1 MSYPQL
7 IGITGR
13 ARAGK
18 DTIASHLV
26 ERHGYTRMA
35 FADPIRDMLAVLGV
49 DGDHMNTYKEEII
62 PHLGISYRHLAQTL
76 GTEWGRQLHGTDF
89 WVNVLDRRKVTL
101 HPHAQRIVISDVRY
115 NNEAR
120 YIRQCGGTIWHVER
134 PDNPVGLADHAREH
148 PSETGVD
155 NTYIDARLINHTI
168 PELREAIDLALG
180 HNSAKPANPCDLM
193 DRLGEEARQFFPDKD
208 AISEITVL
216 DAIRFAHYLLMN
228 KLPQPA
234 PWDLQTR

>member
-1 MSYPQL
+1 MTYPTL

-62 PHLGISYRHLAQTL
+62 PHLGISYRYLAQTL

-101 HPHAQRIVISDVRY
+101 HPHAQRIVISDVRF

-120 YIRQCGGTIWHVER
+120 YICQSGGTLWHVER
-134 PDNPVGLADHAREH
+134 PDLNEAVSSHV
-148 PSETGVD
+148 SENGVSSK
-155 NTYIDARLINHTI
+155 YINARLINHSI

-180 HNSAKPANPCDLM
+180 HDPAKPANPCDQM
-193 DRLGEEARQFFPDKD
+193 DRIGEEAYRFFPGKD
-208 AISEITVL
+208 MISDITVL

-228 KLPQPA
+228 KAPQH
-234 PWDLQTR
+234 